1 MEELDK
7 LKKDI
12 SHRYEIALAL
22 NGYEICKKIDSV
34 LSDDSDLMRIK
45 ANFYCVFYTNRKN
58 GVDSKLYEK
67 CRKYL
72 DHERYYEKITKKM
85 V

>member
-58 GVDSKLYEK
+58 GVDTKLYEK

-72 DHERYYEKITKKM
+72 DHDCYYEKITK
-85 V
+85 

>member
-1 MEELDK
+1 MDELDK
-7 LKKDI
+7 FKKDTFD
-12 SHRYEIALAL
+12 RYELALAL
-22 NGYEICKKIDSV
+22 NGDEICKEIDSV
-34 LSDDSDLMRIK
+34 LSDDLDLIRIK
-45 ANFYCVFYTNRKN
+45 AHCYCVFYANRKN

-72 DHERYYEKITKKM
+72 DHERYYEKKTKKM

>member
-1 MEELDK
+1 MDELDK
-7 LKKDI
+7 LKESMID
-12 SHRYEIALAL
+12 RYEMALAL
-22 NGYEICKKIDSV
+22 IGDEIDSK
-34 LSDDSDLMRIK
+34 LPDDLILMKMK
-45 ANFYCVFYTNRKN
+45 AHCYCVFYTNRKN

>member
-1 MEELDK
+1 MDELDQ
-7 LKKDI
+7 LKKDTFD
-12 SHRYEIALAL
+12 RYELALAL
-22 NGYEICKKIDSV
+22 NGDEICKEIDSV
-34 LSDDSDLMRIK
+34 LSDDLDLIRIK
-45 ANFYCVFYTNRKN
+45 AHCYCVFYTNRKN